1 MSQNPSS
8 GDQPDRAPIASPSA
22 EDAGSDA
29 SPAQAAEQ
37 SPPPSD
43 SVPPQISNPAAE
55 AAADEAPAP
64 AEAVAPSIAADAPD
78 ALEAAVADAT
88 GDAPSE
94 ATAIAADEAAPDAP
108 VVADAAA
115 EAIAAEETPAAADA
129 PVDQAPVAAD
139 APVDEAVAAE
149 SAPAIDAPVEAVAEP
164 EPPKLPESFD
174 ELELPDALRRAIA
187 RMGWT
192 RPTPVQALSFPPLHA
207 GHDVLVQSHTGSGKT
222 GAFCMP
228 WLAGR
233 FDPRPAQQTGV
244 QLLVLLPTR
253 ELAKQVCDELR
264 RLAVETPVEVL
275 PIYGGT
281 PMQPQLAALKAG
293 VHAVVGTP
301 GRVLDH
307 IRRRSLDLSKVATV
321 VLDECD
327 EMLSMGFLEDI
338 RAILDACTG
347 KHLTALFSATIPSD
361 IQRIAKRYMK
371 SPVEVQLSGDQVAAA
386 EIDHA
391 YYIVSG
397 AIKTRDLLDVIVV
410 EEPARAIV
418 FCNTRE
424 ETKLVASVLRRE
436 GYQAEELSSDLTQA
450 AREKVMGMMR
460 EHKLRFLVATDVA
473 ARGIDISHVS
483 HVINYSFPEAAEV
496 YIHRTGRTGRAGRTG
511 TAISLIHAR
520 ELGNFY
526 YLKLQYDTIVFRERF
541 LPPADQLAAQRME
554 VKLDGISKRFPEL
567 VSPEWVLLAR
577 NLMADPRGERVI
589 GLLLERA
596 MKQPPPQAQ
605 VEDGERPAAEAAP
618 VDGEAPRADLSPR
631 TYESRDGEER
641 PAGRPE
647 YRERRDRDDRFGR
660 RDRDDRRDRRD
671 RRPERD
677 ERFGRRRDEE
687 RLRRDDERPRLDE
700 QQPRGDEERRAD
712 ERPRE
717 EERPRREDE
726 RPRRADERSHDERPR
741 RDDDRPRRA
750 DERSH
755 DERPRRDDDRPR
767 RDDDRPRRA
776 DDDRPRRD
784 DDRPRRADDDRPRR
798 DDDRPRRDDDRRP
811 RRDDDRRPR
820 RDDDRRSR
828 RDDDRRPRR
837 DDDRRSRRDDDRRP
851 RRDAEAPLAPA
862 AEVAS
867 AEAATAVQGAA
878 PVAAPSVDLV
888 QSTGETGRW
897 IPFGLRGRRG
907 DRGRF
912 VQWPHIQPGVR
923 AAVPGGVELDATS
936 QPAPVPADMVATPGG
951 AGDLIGT
958 ATPGQSFDEASE
970 RRKRRR
976 KRRRR
981 RGGPGEETAPV
992 SEAGGVVGEDEGDDE
1007 SGEAE
1012 ASAGEAGPEARND
1025 DLALAPGGR
1034 KRRRKRRGRPG
1045 LEGPRPAAPPVVA
1058 APEPL
1063 PPPAPRRPSQEEIVI
1078 DIDEAELEV
1087 VTSEFGELDNI
1098 DEFALLDRRQA
1109 VIETLQEEGEVE
1121 LEDVSRRDA
1130 EVESAEVETEEDDE
1144 TESESDTEAETETDA
1159 DADADAEVAAGP
1171 TAEPGETD
1179 ADAKKRRRRRRRK
1192 KAAPAAPPE
1201 LTAPPHKDFWEVW
1214 SSKYSARD
1222 FDDSKFG
1229 ATNVEPEPVAPPP
1242 APVAAPVAAAPS
1254 PAPTR
1259 PPRQHTP
1266 VSAPAR
1272 PAASATA
1279 DADDR
1284 EYTKVQLNLGR
1295 VHGHKSSSIRNLLRD
1310 YLGLEGR
1317 SIRDLT
1323 VRDASTLFR
1332 IHDSE
1337 IERCH
1342 SVLTAVVV
1350 DGIGLAL
1357 ERAENTREDLRAPL
1371 PEDFEDAPRG
1381 EATEIRLDPLEFE
1394 SVLPLAEEPGT

>member
-1 MSQNPSS
+1 MT
-8 GDQPDRAPIASPSA
+8 
-22 EDAGSDA
+22 
-29 SPAQAAEQ
+29 PAT
-37 SPPPSD
+37 D
-43 SVPPQISNPAAE
+43 VP
-55 AAADEAPAP
+55 
-64 AEAVAPSIAADAPD
+64 V
-78 ALEAAVADAT
+78 EAAV
-88 GDAPSE
+88 
-94 ATAIAADEAAPDAP
+94 
-108 VVADAAA
+108 
-115 EAIAAEETPAAADA
+115 
-129 PVDQAPVAAD
+129 
-139 APVDEAVAAE
+139 
-149 SAPAIDAPVEAVAEP
+149 EP

-174 ELELPDALRRAIA
+174 ELELPDPLRRAIA
-187 RMGWT
+187 RIGWT

-222 GAFCMP
+222 GAFCIP

-307 IRRRSLDLSKVATV
+307 IRRRSLDLSKVTTV

-338 RAILDACTG
+338 RAILDSCTS

-473 ARGIDISHVS
+473 ARGIDISHVT

-596 MKQPPPQAQ
+596 MKQPPQQPQA
-605 VEDGERPAAEAAP
+605 EDGERPTLEAAP
-618 VDGEAPRADLSPR
+618 AEGEAPRADLSPR

-660 RDRDDRRDRRD
+660 RRDRDDRRDRRD

-677 ERFGRRRDEE
+677 DRFGRRRDEE
-687 RLRRDDERPRLDE
+687 RLRSDEERPRLDE
-700 QQPRGDEERRAD
+700 PHRGDDERRAD
-712 ERPRE
+712 ERPRD
-717 EERPRREDE
+717 EERPRRVDERARDEE
-726 RPRRADERSHDERPR
+726 RPRRVDERS

-750 DERSH
+750 DERS
-755 DERPRRDDDRPR
+755 

-776 DDDRPRRD
+776 DERSRD
-784 DDRPRRADDDRPRR
+784 DDRPRRADERSRDEERPRRADERSRDEERPRHDDRPRR
-798 DDDRPRRDDDRRP
+798 ADDRLRDEDRPRRDEDRPRGDDDRRP

-837 DDDRRSRRDDDRRP
+837 DDDRRPRRDEDRF
-851 RRDAEAPLAPA
+851 RRDAEAPR
-862 AEVAS
+862 
-867 AEAATAVQGAA
+867 A
-878 PVAAPSVDLV
+878 PVAEAQPSEPAATLPAPVVAPTGDLV
-888 QSTGETGRW
+888 TGETGAAAQVKPAESRR
-897 IPFGLRGRRG
+897 IPLDRRGRRG

-912 VQWPHIQPGVR
+912 VQWPKLEPGAS
-923 AAVPGGVELDATS
+923 AATPDATS
-936 QPAPVPADMVATPGG
+936 SELAPVPADMVATPGG
-951 AGDLIGT
+951 GGDLIGT
-958 ATPGQSFDEASE
+958 ASPGQSFDEASE

-981 RGGPGEETAPV
+981 RGNGAEEAAPGV
-992 SEAGGVVGEDEGDDE
+992 EAGGVAGEDEGEDE
-1007 SGEAE
+1007 
-1012 ASAGEAGPEARND
+1012 AGEADAPAAEAASGVSSGEPG
-1025 DLALAPGGR
+1025 LQGGR
-1034 KRRRKRRGRPG
+1034 KRRRKRRGRLG
-1045 LEGPRPAAPPVVA
+1045 LEGPRPSAAPVVVA
-1058 APEPL
+1058 APEPQ
-1063 PPPAPRRPSQEEIVI
+1063 PAPVPRRPSQEEIVI

-1087 VTSEFGELDNI
+1087 VTTEFGELENI

-1109 VIETLQEEGEVE
+1109 VIETLQEEVEVE

-1130 EVESAEVETEEDDE
+1130 EAADADVDVDADVETETDEED
-1144 TESESDTEAETETDA
+1144 EAETE
-1159 DADADAEVAAGP
+1159 AEAAAAEP
-1171 TAEPGETD
+1171 TAEPGETEAE
-1179 ADAKKRRRRRRRK
+1179 ADGKKRRRRRRRK

-1222 FDDSKFG
+1222 FDDTKYG
-1229 ATNVEPEPVAPPP
+1229 PTHVEPEPVTPPP
-1242 APVAAPVAAAPS
+1242 APVAAPVAASS

-1259 PPRQHTP
+1259 PPRPHTP
-1266 VSAPAR
+1266 ASAPAR
-1272 PAASATA
+1272 PAPSATA

-1337 IERCH
+1337 VDRCH
-1342 SVLTAVVV
+1342 AILTAVVV

-1357 ERAENTREDLRAPL
+1357 ERAENSREELRAPL
-1371 PEDFEDAPRG
+1371 PEDFEEAPRG

>member
-1 MSQNPSS
+1 
-8 GDQPDRAPIASPSA
+8 
-22 EDAGSDA
+22 
-29 SPAQAAEQ
+29 
-37 SPPPSD
+37 
-43 SVPPQISNPAAE
+43 
-55 AAADEAPAP
+55 
-64 AEAVAPSIAADAPD
+64 
-78 ALEAAVADAT
+78 
-88 GDAPSE
+88 
-94 ATAIAADEAAPDAP
+94 
-108 VVADAAA
+108 
-115 EAIAAEETPAAADA
+115 
-129 PVDQAPVAAD
+129 
-139 APVDEAVAAE
+139 
-149 SAPAIDAPVEAVAEP
+149 
-164 EPPKLPESFD
+164 
-174 ELELPDALRRAIA
+174 
-187 RMGWT
+187 MGWT

-347 KHLTALFSATIPSD
+347 KHITALFSATIPSD

-473 ARGIDISHVS
+473 ARGIDISHVT

-596 MKQPPPQAQ
+596 MKQPPPQVQA
-605 VEDGERPAAEAAP
+605 EDGERPAAEAAP

-631 TYESRDGEER
+631 TYESREGDER
-641 PAGRPE
+641 QAGRPE
-647 YRERRDRDDRFGR
+647 YRERRDRDDRFGRR

-687 RLRRDDERPRLDE
+687 RLRSDEERPRLDE
-700 QQPRGDEERRAD
+700 QQQQPRGDDERRAD
-712 ERPRE
+712 ERPRD
-717 EERPRREDE
+717 EERPRRDDERPRRDDERPRRDDE
-726 RPRRADERSHDERPR
+726 RPRRADDERPR
-741 RDDDRPRRA
+741 RADDDRPRR
-750 DERSH
+750 D

-776 DDDRPRRD
+776 DDDRPRR
-784 DDRPRRADDDRPRR
+784 ADDERPRR

-837 DDDRRSRRDDDRRP
+837 DDDRRPRRDDDRRP
-851 RRDAEAPLAPA
+851 RRDAEAPLAAGAEGLP
-862 AEVAS
+862 AEVAP
-867 AEAATAVQGAA
+867 AVHAAA

-888 QSTGETGRW
+888 QSTGETGVRR
-897 IPFGLRGRRG
+897 IPLGLRGRRG

-912 VQWPHIQPGVR
+912 VQFPPFSR
-923 AAVPGGVELDATS
+923 A
-936 QPAPVPADMVATPGG
+936 
-951 AGDLIGT
+951 
-958 ATPGQSFDEASE
+958 F
-970 RRKRRR
+970 
-976 KRRRR
+976 
-981 RGGPGEETAPV
+981 
-992 SEAGGVVGEDEGDDE
+992 
-1007 SGEAE
+1007 
-1012 ASAGEAGPEARND
+1012 
-1025 DLALAPGGR
+1025 
-1034 KRRRKRRGRPG
+1034 
-1045 LEGPRPAAPPVVA
+1045 
-1058 APEPL
+1058 
-1063 PPPAPRRPSQEEIVI
+1063 APRFRARARSTPAVSPRLSLRTWSQ
-1078 DIDEAELEV
+1078 
-1087 VTSEFGELDNI
+1087 
-1098 DEFALLDRRQA
+1098 RQ
-1109 VIETLQEEGEVE
+1109 V
-1121 LEDVSRRDA
+1121 
-1130 EVESAEVETEEDDE
+1130 
-1144 TESESDTEAETETDA
+1144 
-1159 DADADAEVAAGP
+1159 
-1171 TAEPGETD
+1171 
-1179 ADAKKRRRRRRRK
+1179 
-1192 KAAPAAPPE
+1192 APA
-1201 LTAPPHKDFWEVW
+1201 
-1214 SSKYSARD
+1214 
-1222 FDDSKFG
+1222 
-1229 ATNVEPEPVAPPP
+1229 
-1242 APVAAPVAAAPS
+1242 
-1254 PAPTR
+1254 
-1259 PPRQHTP
+1259 
-1266 VSAPAR
+1266 
-1272 PAASATA
+1272 
-1279 DADDR
+1279 
-1284 EYTKVQLNLGR
+1284 
-1295 VHGHKSSSIRNLLRD
+1295 I
-1310 YLGLEGR
+1310 
-1317 SIRDLT
+1317 
-1323 VRDASTLFR
+1323 
-1332 IHDSE
+1332 
-1337 IERCH
+1337 
-1342 SVLTAVVV
+1342 
-1350 DGIGLAL
+1350 
-1357 ERAENTREDLRAPL
+1357 
-1371 PEDFEDAPRG
+1371 
-1381 EATEIRLDPLEFE
+1381 
-1394 SVLPLAEEPGT
+1394 

>member
-1 MSQNPSS
+1 M
-8 GDQPDRAPIASPSA
+8 
-22 EDAGSDA
+22 
-29 SPAQAAEQ
+29 
-37 SPPPSD
+37 
-43 SVPPQISNPAAE
+43 
-55 AAADEAPAP
+55 
-64 AEAVAPSIAADAPD
+64 
-78 ALEAAVADAT
+78 ADAT

-94 ATAIAADEAAPDAP
+94 ATAIAADEAAPEARVVGDAP
-108 VVADAAA
+108 SDQAA
-115 EAIAAEETPAAADA
+115 AAADA
-129 PVDQAPVAAD
+129 PVDGD
-139 APVDEAVAAE
+139 AVAAE
-149 SAPAIDAPVEAVAEP
+149 ATPATDVVGDAEPTPATDVPVEATAEP
-164 EPPKLPESFD
+164 EPVKLPESFD
-174 ELELPDALRRAIA
+174 ELDLPDALRRAIA
-187 RMGWT
+187 RIGWT

-307 IRRRSLDLSKVATV
+307 IRRRSLDLSKVTTV

-347 KHLTALFSATIPSD
+347 KHLTALFSATIPGD

-386 EIDHA
+386 EIEHA

-473 ARGIDISHVS
+473 ARGIDISHVT

-596 MKQPPPQAQ
+596 MKQPPPQPQA
-605 VEDGERPAAEAAP
+605 EDGERPAAEAAGGE
-618 VDGEAPRADLSPR
+618 GEAPRADLSPR
-631 TYESRDGEER
+631 TYEPRDGEER
-641 PAGRPE
+641 PGGRPE

-660 RDRDDRRDRRD
+660 RRDRDDRRDRRE

-687 RLRRDDERPRLDE
+687 RLRSDDERPRLDE

-712 ERPRE
+712 ERPR
-717 EERPRREDE
+717 
-726 RPRRADERSHDERPR
+726 
-741 RDDDRPRRA
+741 DDDRPRR
-750 DERSH
+750 
-755 DERPRRDDDRPR
+755 
-767 RDDDRPRRA
+767 
-776 DDDRPRRD
+776 
-784 DDRPRRADDDRPRR
+784 DDDRPRR

-837 DDDRRSRRDDDRRP
+837 DDERRPRRDDERL
-851 RRDAEAPLAPA
+851 RRDAEAPRARV
-862 AEVAS
+862 AEAQP
-867 AEAATAVQGAA
+867 AEAAPAVPALA
-878 PVAAPSVDLV
+878 PVAAPAVDLV
-888 QSTGETGRW
+888 QSTGETPRW

-923 AAVPGGVELDATS
+923 AAAPAGAVELDASS
-936 QPAPVPADMVATPGG
+936 QPAPVPADMVATPG
-951 AGDLIGT
+951 ATGDLIGT

-981 RGGPGEETAPV
+981 RGGAGDEAAPV
-992 SEAGGVVGEDEGDDE
+992 VEAGGVEDEGDDE

-1012 ASAGEAGPEARND
+1012 APAGEAVPEVRNGEPG
-1025 DLALAPGGR
+1025 LAPGGR

-1058 APEPL
+1058 APEP
-1063 PPPAPRRPSQEEIVI
+1063 PPAPAPRRPSQDEIVI

-1130 EVESAEVETEEDDE
+1130 EAESAEVEEDDE
-1144 TESESDTEAETETDA
+1144 TEGETEGEADTEAE
-1159 DADADAEVAAGP
+1159 AEVAAGP
-1171 TAEPGETD
+1171 TAQSGDTEAEAE

-1222 FDDSKFG
+1222 FDDSKYG
-1229 ATNVEPEPVAPPP
+1229 HTSVEPEPVPPPP
-1242 APVAAPVAAAPS
+1242 APVAAPVAAPS
-1254 PAPTR
+1254 PAPSR
-1259 PPRQHTP
+1259 PPRPHTP
-1266 VSAPAR
+1266 ASAPAR
-1272 PAASATA
+1272 PAAAATA

-1337 IERCH
+1337 VERCH
-1342 SVLTAVVV
+1342 AVLTTVVV

-1357 ERAENTREDLRAPL
+1357 ERAENSREDLRAPL

>member
-8 GDQPDRAPIASPSA
+8 GDQPDGALLASPSA
-22 EDAGSDA
+22 EAAGSDA
-29 SPAQAAEQ
+29 PPTPVAEPSP
-37 SPPPSD
+37 SPSEPAPTETLT
-43 SVPPQISNPAAE
+43 AAE
-55 AAADEAPAP
+55 APPVEVAVEAASEVVEAAAEALPTTTDAIVDAP
-64 AEAVAPSIAADAPD
+64 AEAPAGPST
-78 ALEAAVADAT
+78 E
-88 GDAPSE
+88 
-94 ATAIAADEAAPDAP
+94 
-108 VVADAAA
+108 
-115 EAIAAEETPAAADA
+115 
-129 PVDQAPVAAD
+129 VAAD
-139 APVDEAVAAE
+139 AVATSEAEVAAPADEAVAAPETQE
-149 SAPAIDAPVEAVAEP
+149 SEAEASPAAPEAAAEAPEAP
-164 EPPKLPESFD
+164 EAPKLPESFD
-174 ELELPDALRRAIA
+174 ELDLPDALRRAIA
-187 RMGWT
+187 RCGWT

-222 GAFCMP
+222 GAFCIP
-228 WLAGR
+228 WLASR

-264 RLAVETPVEVL
+264 RLAVEAPVEVL

-347 KHLTALFSATIPSD
+347 KHLTALFSATIPGD

-473 ARGIDISHVS
+473 ARGIDISHVT

-596 MKQPPPQAQ
+596 MKQPPPQPQ
-605 VEDGERPAAEAAP
+605 LEDGERPPVEAAAE
-618 VDGEAPRADLSPR
+618 GEAPRADLSPR
-631 TYESRDGEER
+631 TYESREGEER
-641 PAGRPE
+641 RDARPE
-647 YRERRDRDDRFGR
+647 YRERRDREDRFGR

-671 RRPERD
+671 RRPDRED
-677 ERFGRRRDEE
+677 RFGRRRDEE
-687 RLRRDDERPRLDE
+687 RLR
-700 QQPRGDEERRAD
+700 GDE
-712 ERPRE
+712 
-717 EERPRREDE
+717 
-726 RPRRADERSHDERPR
+726 ERPR
-741 RDDDRPRRA
+741 RDDDRPRSDDARRA
-750 DERSH
+750 DERPRDEERAPRT
-755 DERPRRDDDRPR
+755 DERPRGDELPR
-767 RDDDRPRRA
+767 SEEERARRA
-776 DDDRPRRD
+776 DE
-784 DDRPRRADDDRPRR
+784 
-798 DDDRPRRDDDRRP
+798 RPRRDDDRRP

-820 RDDDRRSR
+820 RDDDRR
-828 RDDDRRPRR
+828 PRR
-837 DDDRRSRRDDDRRP
+837 DDERRSRRDEERRSRRDDDRRP
-851 RRDAEAPLAPA
+851 RRDDERPRREFEAPRPQAGEPRP
-862 AEVAS
+862 
-867 AEAATAVQGAA
+867 AEAAASA
-878 PVAAPSVDLV
+878 PVAAPAGDLV
-888 QSTGETGRW
+888 QSTGETGAPIRTAQARD
-897 IPFGLRGRRG
+897 IPPSRRGRLG

-912 VQWPHIQPGVR
+912 VQWPHIEPGVR
-923 AAVPGGVELDATS
+923 AAAADAAEVDGSSEL
-936 QPAPVPADMVATPGG
+936 APVPADLVATPGETVDHVG
-951 AGDLIGT
+951 AASSL
-958 ATPGQSFDEASE
+958 AFDEASE

-981 RGGPGEETAPV
+981 RGERGEETGPNL
-992 SEAGGVVGEDEGDDE
+992 EAGAALPEDEGDDE
-1007 SGEAE
+1007 AVEAE
-1012 ASAGEAGPEARND
+1012 APAGEAVPEASSGEPS
-1025 DLALAPGGR
+1025 LGPGGR
-1034 KRRRKRRGRPG
+1034 KRRRKRRGRLG
-1045 LEGPRPAAPPVVA
+1045 LESPRPSPAPVVV
-1058 APEPL
+1058 APVT
-1063 PPPAPRRPSQEEIVI
+1063 PPPAPAPRRPSQEEIVI

-1087 VTSEFGELDNI
+1087 VTTEFGELDNI

-1121 LEDVSRRDA
+1121 LEDVSSRDAAVQADAGEAEA
-1130 EVESAEVETEEDDE
+1130 EVEVDEDDE
-1144 TESESDTEAETETDA
+1144 AETEAETETETEADTEAEASAEPSAEPSEAGDA
-1159 DADADAEVAAGP
+1159 DG
-1171 TAEPGETD
+1171 
-1179 ADAKKRRRRRRRK
+1179 KKRRRRRRRK
-1192 KAAPAAPPE
+1192 KAAPLAPPE

-1229 ATNVEPEPVAPPP
+1229 PAHVEPEPVAPPP
-1242 APVAAPVAAAPS
+1242 APVAAPVAAPS
-1254 PAPTR
+1254 PAPAR
-1259 PPRQHTP
+1259 PARPHTP
-1266 VSAPAR
+1266 ASAPAR
-1272 PAASATA
+1272 PAPAASA

-1332 IHDSE
+1332 IHDGE
-1337 IERCH
+1337 VDRCQA
-1342 SVLTAVVV
+1342 VLTAVVV

-1357 ERAENTREDLRAPL
+1357 ERAENSREDLRAPL

>member
-8 GDQPDRAPIASPSA
+8 GDQPDGALLASPSA
-22 EDAGSDA
+22 EAAGSDA
-29 SPAQAAEQ
+29 PPAPVAEPSP
-37 SPPPSD
+37 SPSEPTPTETLT
-43 SVPPQISNPAAE
+43 AAE
-55 AAADEAPAP
+55 APPVEVADEAAS
-64 AEAVAPSIAADAPD
+64 EVVEAADAPPTTTD
-78 ALEAAVADAT
+78 AIV
-88 GDAPSE
+88 DAPTE
-94 ATAIAADEAAPDAP
+94 A
-108 VVADAAA
+108 
-115 EAIAAEETPAAADA
+115 PANPSTELAADA
-129 PVDQAPVAAD
+129 VAPA
-139 APVDEAVAAE
+139 DEAVAAPE
-149 SAPAIDAPVEAVAEP
+149 AEAAASPAPEGPEA
-164 EPPKLPESFD
+164 PKLPESFD
-174 ELELPDALRRAIA
+174 ELDLPDALRRAIA
-187 RMGWT
+187 RIGWT

-222 GAFCMP
+222 GAFCIP
-228 WLAGR
+228 WLASR

-264 RLAVETPVEVL
+264 RLAVEAPVEVL

-541 LPPADQLAAQRME
+541 LPPGDQLAGQRME

-596 MKQPPPQAQ
+596 MKQPPPQPQ
-605 VEDGERPAAEAAP
+605 LEDGERPVVEAAA
-618 VDGEAPRADLSPR
+618 VEGEAPRADLSPR
-631 TYESRDGEER
+631 TYESREGEER
-641 PAGRPE
+641 RDARPE

-660 RDRDDRRDRRD
+660 RRDRDDRRDRR
-671 RRPERD
+671 PERED
-677 ERFGRRRDEE
+677 RFGRRRDEE
-687 RLRRDDERPRLDE
+687 RLRGDEERPRRD
-700 QQPRGDEERRAD
+700 DDARRAD
-712 ERPRE
+712 ERPRD
-717 EERPRREDE
+717 EERAVRSDE
-726 RPRRADERSHDERPR
+726 PRPRGDELPRSDEERARRADERPR
-741 RDDDRPRRA
+741 RDDDR
-750 DERSH
+750 
-755 DERPRRDDDRPR
+755 RPRRDDDR
-767 RDDDRPRRA
+767 
-776 DDDRPRRD
+776 RPRRD
-784 DDRPRRADDDRPRR
+784 DAR
-798 DDDRPRRDDDRRP
+798 RPRRDDDRRP

-820 RDDDRRSR
+820 RDDDR
-828 RDDDRRPRR
+828 PRR
-837 DDDRRSRRDDDRRP
+837 EFEGPRP
-851 RRDAEAPLAPA
+851 QAGEQHP
-862 AEVAS
+862 
-867 AEAATAVQGAA
+867 AEAAASA
-878 PVAAPSVDLV
+878 PVAAPVGDLV
-888 QSTGETGRW
+888 QSTGETGAPIRTAQARD
-897 IPFGLRGRRG
+897 IPPSRRGRLG

-912 VQWPHIQPGVR
+912 VQWPHIEPGVR
-923 AAVPGGVELDATS
+923 AALSAGTEIDASSEL
-936 QPAPVPADMVATPGG
+936 APVPADLVATPGETVDHVG
-951 AGDLIGT
+951 A
-958 ATPGQSFDEASE
+958 APGLALDEASE

-981 RGGPGEETAPV
+981 RGERGEETAPNL
-992 SEAGGVVGEDEGDDE
+992 EAGAVLPEDEGDDE
-1007 SGEAE
+1007 AVEAE
-1012 ASAGEAGPEARND
+1012 APAGEAVSEASGAEPS
-1025 DLALAPGGR
+1025 LGPGGR
-1034 KRRRKRRGRPG
+1034 KRRRKRRGRLG
-1045 LEGPRPAAPPVVA
+1045 LEGPRPSPAPVAVAPVT
-1058 APEPL
+1058 
-1063 PPPAPRRPSQEEIVI
+1063 PPPAPAPRRPSQEEIVI

-1087 VTSEFGELDNI
+1087 VTTEFGELDNI

-1121 LEDVSRRDA
+1121 LEDVSSRDA
-1130 EVESAEVETEEDDE
+1130 AVQADAGEAEAEADEDDE
-1144 TESESDTEAETETDA
+1144 VEAEGEGEAEAEGETEAEVSAEPSAETGEAGDA
-1159 DADADAEVAAGP
+1159 DG
-1171 TAEPGETD
+1171 
-1179 ADAKKRRRRRRRK
+1179 KKRRRRRRRK
-1192 KAAPAAPPE
+1192 KAAPLAPPE

-1229 ATNVEPEPVAPPP
+1229 PAHVEPEPVAPPP
-1242 APVAAPVAAAPS
+1242 APVAAPVAAPS
-1254 PAPTR
+1254 PAPAR
-1259 PPRQHTP
+1259 PARPHTP
-1266 VSAPAR
+1266 ASAPAR
-1272 PAASATA
+1272 PAPAAGA

-1332 IHDSE
+1332 IHDGE
-1337 IERCH
+1337 VDRCQA
-1342 SVLTAVVV
+1342 VLTAVVV

-1357 ERAENTREDLRAPL
+1357 ERAENSREDLRAPL
-1371 PEDFEDAPRG
+1371 PEDFEDASRG